1 MSKFNY
7 SKEKFMGR
15 KQLFNSNKMQPLLN
29 ASKAWE
35 TNPPGALKKREPS
48 TKYTKYTNLV
58 LKDL

>member
-1 MSKFNY
+1 
-7 SKEKFMGR
+7 MGR
-15 KQLFNSNKMQPLLN
+15 KQLFINSNKMQPLLN

-58 LKDL
+58 LKNL